1 MRSPNTLLP
10 PYIHAGAS
18 GGAWPPVAGSEAAA
32 RAPGPSG
39 AGRPSSGGSTGE
51 GLVSPPSQ
59 QVFAKLPPSKAGL

>member
-1 MRSPNTLLP
+1 MRSPNTLVP
-10 PYIHAGAS
+10 PCIHAEAF
-18 GGAWPPVAGSEAAA
+18 GGEWPPVVGSEAGA
-32 RAPGPSG
+32 RARGPSG